1 MRAEDTLAFLA
12 KQLVDTPDEVAVD
25 VIEENDQTILE
36 LRVAPDDI
44 GKVIGKRG
52 RTAKA
57 IRAVVKAAGS
67 LDEENIHVEIVD

>member
-1 MRAEDTLAFLA
+1 MRSEATLAFLA
-12 KQLVDTPDEVAVD
+12 KQLVDEPDEVAVD
-25 VIEENDQTILE
+25 VIEENDQTVLE
-36 LRVAPDDI
+36 LSVAQGDV

-67 LDEENIHVEIVD
+67 LDDEDVHVEILD